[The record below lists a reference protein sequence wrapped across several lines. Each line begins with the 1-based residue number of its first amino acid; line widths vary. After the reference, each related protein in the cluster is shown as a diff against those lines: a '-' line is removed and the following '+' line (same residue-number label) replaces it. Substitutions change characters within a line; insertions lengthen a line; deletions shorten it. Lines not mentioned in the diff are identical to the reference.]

1 MWSLTS
7 VLYLL
12 GGVLFGIVT
21 LRAGI
26 LPRWAGG
33 ALALRAV
40 APLALSPVL
49 PDEFVWLAAVPVG

>member
-1 MWSLTS
+1 VWSLTS

-33 ALALRAV
+33 ALAFGAV